1 MSSLKQEY
9 RMYLSKDSQ
18 CLMSEVLDARE
29 CYFFKM
35 GGDSDYHEYNLT
47 DRAYGDIITF
57 KNVFEMWVNSS
68 DSNYHLGSHKDD
80 WFNGDFRESHI
91 EYENHHLIDEVGETY
106 ADARVNSDFWL
117 TMDFNMISGASGQV
131 GFHTMPV
138 TAKFFMPDI
147 LCRTN
152 DWIKVIEESL
162 YDWWYDN
169 D

>member
-1 MSSLKQEY
+1 MVNEQE
-9 RMYLSKDSQ
+9 RMYLTKS
-18 CLMSEVLDARE
+18 SEILLSVVLEARKS
-29 CYFFKM
+29 YFFKM

-57 KNVFEMWVNSS
+57 KNVFEMWVKSS

-80 WFNGDFRESHI
+80 WFNGDFQGSHI
-91 EYENHHLIDEVGETY
+91 EYENHVAIDNIGETY

-117 TMDFNMISGASGQV
+117 SMDFDMLSGTSGTS

-138 TAKFFMPDI
+138 TAKFFIPDI

-152 DWIKVIEESL
+152 DWISVIEESL
-162 YDWWYDN
+162 YDWWYEN

>member
-18 CLMSEVLDARE
+18 CSMSEVLDARE

-68 DSNYHLGSHKDD
+68 DSN
-80 WFNGDFRESHI
+80 
-91 EYENHHLIDEVGETY
+91 
-106 ADARVNSDFWL
+106 WL
-117 TMDFNMISGASGQV
+117 
-131 GFHTMPV
+131 
-138 TAKFFMPDI
+138 
-147 LCRTN
+147 
-152 DWIKVIEESL
+152 
-162 YDWWYDN
+162 
-169 D
+169 